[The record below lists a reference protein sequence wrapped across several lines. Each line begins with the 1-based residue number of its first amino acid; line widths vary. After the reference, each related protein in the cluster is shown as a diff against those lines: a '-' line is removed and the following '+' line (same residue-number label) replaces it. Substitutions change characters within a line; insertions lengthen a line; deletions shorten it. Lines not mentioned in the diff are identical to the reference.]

1 MLKKIKIFLFITI
14 TALVLPGLV
23 HAQEASNNIM
33 PGSHVTYGARI
44 ADLENQYAKHMAR
57 IADLE
62 RVEREL
68 HAQLAAAPSAAPA
81 MPPTAAPTAC
91 TAELTAAKARVAS
104 LERELAKAPPA
115 PPALTSN
122 NGPMGARNC
131 IRTKV
136 VRTGAISQQVCA
148 EYEKGASPPSPSQPT
163 AAQISAAARRH
174 QESLINQGAS
184 QPPVPVVSPAMAC
197 QNKGFPFALT
207 PSGECKPKTCLQPQ
221 RFGGCLKWSH

>member
-44 ADLENQYAKHMAR
+44 ADLENQYGKHMAR

-115 PPALTSN
+115 APTGL
-122 NGPMGARNC
+122 GPEA
-131 IRTKV
+131 
-136 VRTGAISQQVCA
+136 
-148 EYEKGASPPSPSQPT
+148 
-163 AAQISAAARRH
+163 SAASAEKDAKIVDYSGIIDDLRRAANLGPKCMGLTPGEWVARRNQMGCPTSTH
-174 QESLINQGAS
+174 NRNLIG
-184 QPPVPVVSPAMAC
+184 
-197 QNKGFPFALT
+197 
-207 PSGECKPKTCLQPQ
+207 
-221 RFGGCLKWSH
+221 R